1 MSPSRESVVAGLGV
15 LLGPDRVSTDPETLA
30 RRSLDTWPLRLVQ
43 TVFGLQPA
51 APLCVVRPR
60 STDEVSRALA
70 HLHREGVPV
79 VPYGGGSGVLGG
91 ARASSDSVVLDLGAM
106 DQVLGLDEDNLTA
119 SVQAGVFLGK
129 LEAWLNERGYI
140 TGHYPQ
146 SIDVAQMGGL
156 VATRSAGQFSTK
168 YGNIEDLLVSLE
180 AVLPDGRITRI
191 KDAPRRS
198 TGPDLRHIWLGSEGA
213 FGVITEVTVKV
224 FPRPADRWLQAY
236 AVPNMRVGLEVV
248 HRALRDGWRPAVAR
262 LHDEVEAERS
272 YDGAVNRGESILL
285 LLSEGPDG
293 YAQVE
298 GRALDRAALAAGL
311 RPLGPG
317 PVEAWLAH
325 RNDVSLFEQ
334 LIRAGILVD
343 TIEVS
348 ARWTDI
354 AGIYEHVTERL
365 RLEVPELIVVSGHS
379 SHSYPQGTNLYFTL
393 GAQPPRD
400 PAEAERVYRAIWSRV
415 METTLEMGGT
425 ISHHHGVGK
434 FRTPWMP
441 AEMGTS
447 YALLQTLK
455 HALDPDGLMNP
466 GTLLPLS
473 GREPPRP

>member
-365 RLEVPELIVVSGHS
+365 RLRCLSSSSSPVTPPTATPRGQISTLRWVPSPRGTRRTRSACTGPSGPAS
-379 SHSYPQGTNLYFTL
+379 WRPRWRWAAPSATTTAWASFGRPGC
-393 GAQPPRD
+393 PPRWA
-400 PAEAERVYRAIWSRV
+400 PPTPSCRPSNTRW
-415 METTLEMGGT
+415 T
-425 ISHHHGVGK
+425 
-434 FRTPWMP
+434 RT
-441 AEMGTS
+441 AS
-447 YALLQTLK
+447 
-455 HALDPDGLMNP
+455 
-466 GTLLPLS
+466 
-473 GREPPRP
+473 